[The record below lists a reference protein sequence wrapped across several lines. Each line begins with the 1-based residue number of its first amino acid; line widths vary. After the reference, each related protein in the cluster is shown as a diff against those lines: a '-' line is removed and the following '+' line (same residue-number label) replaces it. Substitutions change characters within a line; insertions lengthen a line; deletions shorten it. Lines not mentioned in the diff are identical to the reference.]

1 MRQPPVHWYEGLF
14 LRPHHFQAADRYWA
28 ETVQTSEQW
37 DHPYNYGLLA
47 IDFSREALGN
57 HQFEVRQ
64 LKARMRD
71 GTLVSLELGEE
82 PDRLD
87 LKQELASVGKAMANL
102 TDAFEKE
109 PVVRVFVGIPKLKLG
124 RQNVAGTDAATPT
137 RYLPTRL
144 SLPDEH
150 TGSNE
155 QELELRQ
162 LNVKLLLSTQDLS
175 GYELLPIAQVKR
187 ASAGAARPQLDESY
201 IPPVIA
207 IDAWQGL
214 GRDIVRA
221 VYDIIGQKIE
231 VLSQQISSRNIGLD
245 SRNPGDLER
254 ILMLARLN
262 SAYNALS
269 ITGFAQGMHPVV
281 AYTELCR
288 ICGDLS
294 IFDKDRR
301 AEPVP
306 PYDHDNLAGIFKE
319 VQQRIERLLNA
330 VRDYEYEQRYFVGVG
345 LGMQVTLEPK
355 WFNSDWQW
363 YIGVNK
369 GDLTPQECRELLSSG
384 QLDWKLGSSR
394 QVEIL
399 FKQRAPGLELRP
411 LDRPIRALP
420 SQPDWLYY
428 EVNRSEGP
436 AWRDVQATQ
445 TLAMRLKDSSITNL
459 DKLQGE
465 RQLVITNRGRNYP
478 LQFALYAVPTK
489 I

>member
-102 TDAFEKE
+102 TEAFEKE

-144 SLPDEH
+144 SIPDEH

-175 GYELLPIAQVKR
+175 GYELLPIAQ
-187 ASAGAARPQLDESY
+187 ATAR
-201 IPPVIA
+201 VF
-207 IDAWQGL
+207 
-214 GRDIVRA
+214 
-221 VYDIIGQKIE
+221 
-231 VLSQQISSRNIGLD
+231 
-245 SRNPGDLER
+245 
-254 ILMLARLN
+254 ARLGEKKN
-262 SAYNALS
+262 RNTA
-269 ITGFAQGMHPVV
+269 
-281 AYTELCR
+281 
-288 ICGDLS
+288 
-294 IFDKDRR
+294 
-301 AEPVP
+301 
-306 PYDHDNLAGIFKE
+306 
-319 VQQRIERLLNA
+319 RLKFL
-330 VRDYEYEQRYFVGVG
+330 VTK
-345 LGMQVTLEPK
+345 LGME
-355 WFNSDWQW
+355 
-363 YIGVNK
+363 
-369 GDLTPQECRELLSSG
+369 E
-384 QLDWKLGSSR
+384 
-394 QVEIL
+394 
-399 FKQRAPGLELRP
+399 FK
-411 LDRPIRALP
+411 
-420 SQPDWLYY
+420 
-428 EVNRSEGP
+428 
-436 AWRDVQATQ
+436 
-445 TLAMRLKDSSITNL
+445 RLV
-459 DKLQGE
+459 
-465 RQLVITNRGRNYP
+465 LVPRKHVG
-478 LQFALYAVPTK
+478 
-489 I
+489 